1 MNEYCTLTINVRSV
15 KTLTINY
22 IYVQETLIN
31 NVLNTETLLMKKQ
44 LINLP
49 YTVQDRMQNAKT
61 APKTHQMMNS

>member
-31 NVLNTETLLMKKQ
+31 NVLNTATLLMKKQ

-49 YTVQDRMQNAKT
+49 YTVQDRMQKQ
-61 APKTHQMMNS
+61 PQRLIR

>member
-22 IYVQETLIN
+22 FYVQETLIN
-31 NVLNTETLLMKKQ
+31 NVLNTETLLMKKKQ

-49 YTVQDRMQNAKT
+49 YTVQDRKYIAQK
-61 APKTHQMMNS
+61 QLQRLIR